1 MKDLNQPF
9 TADGN
14 GRFVG
19 DSWDAY
25 TIQSVC
31 WSRILL
37 SPVAITRLKNPQF
50 DFVLWITK
58 FMKQKNCGNGVP
70 L

>member
-19 DSWDAY
+19 RVHDPP
-25 TIQSVC
+25 VLG
-31 WSRILL
+31 SRILL

-58 FMKQKNCGNGVP
+58 FMKQKNCGNDVP

>member
-1 MKDLNQPF
+1 MQAVKDLNQPF

-19 DSWDAY
+19 RVHDP
-25 TIQSVC
+25 IGLLG
-31 WSRILL
+31 SRVLL